1 MFDKF
6 FLGGVCVALLFVFC
20 DIFFRL
26 GNTPE
31 DVRQDQRE
39 LVDHNKIKRLLRG
52 DFFYDDKLA
61 ILVFYRA
68 GEKPEPEEQVRP
80 QEQNS
85 DAEKDRLVKLV
96 SIARMGNIFYAYGL
110 VSTGDKLDTKRLKK
124 GDVIGNEVVT
134 GMSVDSITLSSTL
147 SSDQKP
153 RVLFIF
159 STKDQ
164 VSSKG

>member
-6 FLGGVCVALLFVFC
+6 FLGGACVALLFVFC
-20 DIFFRL
+20 DVFLRL

-39 LVDHNKIKRLLRG
+39 LVDHNKIKRLLSG
-52 DFFYDDKLA
+52 DFFYDDKRA

-68 GEKPEPEEQVRP
+68 GEKPELEEQAKP

-85 DAEKDRLVKLV
+85 DVVEDRLVKLV

-134 GMSVDSITLSSTL
+134 EMRVDSITLSS
-147 SSDQKP
+147 DQNS

>member
-6 FLGGVCVALLFVFC
+6 FLGGACVALLFVFC
-20 DIFFRL
+20 DVFLRL

-39 LVDHNKIKRLLRG
+39 LVDHNKIKRLLSG
-52 DFFYDDKLA
+52 DFFYDDKRA

-68 GEKPEPEEQVRP
+68 GEKPELEEQAKP

-85 DAEKDRLVKLV
+85 DVVEDRLVKLV

-124 GDVIGNEVVT
+124 GDVIGDEVVT
-134 GMSVDSITLSSTL
+134 GMSVDSVTLTSDHSSRIL
-147 SSDQKP
+147 Y
-153 RVLFIF
+153 IF